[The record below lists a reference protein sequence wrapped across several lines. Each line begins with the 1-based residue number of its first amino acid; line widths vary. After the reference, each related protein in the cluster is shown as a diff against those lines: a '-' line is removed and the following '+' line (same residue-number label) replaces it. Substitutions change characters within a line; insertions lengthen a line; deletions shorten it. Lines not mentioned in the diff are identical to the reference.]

1 MEGSNA
7 RHDRG
12 HVFYQGRPICPETT
26 GNPTTW
32 DINASN
38 VVCKMLG
45 FSKAIKWSHD
55 RCDYGDCPEAGI
67 PFAMSG
73 FNCTGSENH
82 ITDCPHD
89 STVPSNCGTNG
100 ETQGNGVDIVG
111 VECEVDCGVGP
122 WGSWSTCSASCGGGT
137 KTRTRWNCRNI
148 LMFLN
153 PNVQDRTSQQWHKL
167 RIYQDNSSDRYNY
180 M

>member
-12 HVFYQGRPICPETT
+12 HVFYQGRPICAEAVS
-26 GNPTTW
+26 GGVTTW
-32 DINASN
+32 DINAAH

-45 FSKAIKWSHD
+45 FSKATKFSED
-55 RCDYGDCPEAGI
+55 RCDHGNCPEAGI

-73 FNCTGSENH
+73 FKCTGNENH

-100 ETQGNGVDIVG
+100 ETVGSGTDIVG

-122 WGSWSTCSASCGGGT
+122 WGSWSTCSASCEGGT
-137 KTRTRWNCRNI
+137 KTRTRFNCPKD
-148 LMFLN
+148 LYFLESN
-153 PNVQDRTSQQWHKL
+153 CSGQGQPTTTQSAHLPGQFL
-167 RIYQDNSSDRYNY
+167 
-180 M
+180 

>member
-12 HVFYQGRPICPETT
+12 HVFYQGRPICAEAASP
-26 GNPTTW
+26 GGTTW
-32 DINASN
+32 DINAAH

-45 FSKAIKWSHD
+45 FSKATKFSQD
-55 RCDYGDCPEAGI
+55 RCDYGNPPEAGI

-89 STVPSNCGTNG
+89 SNVPSNCGTNG
-100 ETQGNGVDIVG
+100 ETVGSGVDIVG
-111 VECEVDCGVGP
+111 VECE
-122 WGSWSTCSASCGGGT
+122 
-137 KTRTRWNCRNI
+137 
-148 LMFLN
+148 
-153 PNVQDRTSQQWHKL
+153 
-167 RIYQDNSSDRYNY
+167 
-180 M
+180 